1 MTKVVVVGAGPIGLY
16 CAIVSAR
23 QGNEVVVVDRD
34 GGPASDGTWQRRGV
48 MQFHHPHFFR
58 HLVFQTLTDGAPDAW
73 DAVVAAGANAV
84 QMPGAPDFIKNLQCR
99 RTTFEAALRSI
110 ATAQPGLELRTGHA
124 EQVAV
129 EGGRATGVFVDGE
142 LVRADL
148 VIAASGRAGRFGD
161 DLRAPGEGGGCGF
174 SYVSRMYRVVDDEA
188 AATLAASPVPLGKLY
203 DGYLVIVF
211 PQDARTLSTLIVRAS
226 DDEGLAAVR
235 HEIAWDAAMR
245 SVPHLAEWTEPG
257 RFEPISDV
265 MPGGGLTNTYRR
277 QSEVAGLFFVGDAVC
292 TTNPMAGRGISLG
305 LMQAQHLLRL
315 IDEDVET
322 AAAKLELW
330 CDEHVKPWYDDH
342 VYWDATLLRRFKG
355 GGIDLDARIPSDV
368 ICAAAEVDPEIT
380 PVVLPYLAMLAAPAA
395 LRPMEERARAVLRTG
410 WRPPLAL
417 GPTRD
422 ELVELIGT
430 SALSAAR

>member
-1 MTKVVVVGAGPIGLY
+1 
-16 CAIVSAR
+16 
-23 QGNEVVVVDRD
+23 
-34 GGPASDGTWQRRGV
+34 
-48 MQFHHPHFFR
+48 
-58 HLVFQTLTDGAPDAW
+58 
-73 DAVVAAGANAV
+73 
-84 QMPGAPDFIKNLQCR
+84 
-99 RTTFEAALRSI
+99 
-110 ATAQPGLELRTGHA
+110 
-124 EQVAV
+124 
-129 EGGRATGVFVDGE
+129 
-142 LVRADL
+142 
-148 VIAASGRAGRFGD
+148 
-161 DLRAPGEGGGCGF
+161 
-174 SYVSRMYRVVDDEA
+174 
-188 AATLAASPVPLGKLY
+188 
-203 DGYLVIVF
+203 
-211 PQDARTLSTLIVRAS
+211 
-226 DDEGLAAVR
+226 
-235 HEIAWDAAMR
+235 
-245 SVPHLAEWTEPG
+245 
-257 RFEPISDV
+257 

-395 LRPMEERARAVLRTG
+395 LRLMEERARAVLRTG

-422 ELVELIGT
+422 ELVELIGA